1 MRNMA
6 PRDQGSPEPR
16 SFLAAKLTCCP
27 HYRVRIWL
35 FLTVLVLL
43 LWGLLKS
50 QGPSEPF
57 EHSSVV
63 LHLIGFFGLALSAR
77 YALDRLSGRVLW
89 PLLLLSAPA
98 LEVLQA
104 LVQPVTRQF
113 SALDIAGNLL
123 GIVLAHLLWPALRTR
138 FSPGC

>member
-1 MRNMA
+1 M
-6 PRDQGSPEPR
+6 
-16 SFLAAKLTCCP
+16 LTSSAIARP
-27 HYRVRIWL
+27 YRVRIGL
-35 FLTVLVLL
+35 FFAVLVLL

-50 QGPSEPF
+50 EGPPEPF
-57 EHSSVV
+57 RHSSVV

-77 YALDRLSGRVLW
+77 YALNRLSARVLW

-98 LEVLQA
+98 LEILQA

-123 GIVLAHLLWPALRTR
+123 GIVLAHLLWSALRAR
-138 FSPGC
+138 FSLG